1 MGILS
6 DADWLEE
13 ENVLGLHDLTVRRLF
28 LGSLPAL
35 MILSARIYW
44 LSNRETTL
52 GFIRKWIRGGK
63 YLRKK
68 YGGKEQE
75 NLSV

>member
-6 DADWLEE
+6 DADWLED
-13 ENVLGLHDLTVRRLF
+13 NVLGLRDLTVRRLF
-28 LGSLPAL
+28 LRSLPAL
-35 MILSARIYW
+35 MILPARIYW